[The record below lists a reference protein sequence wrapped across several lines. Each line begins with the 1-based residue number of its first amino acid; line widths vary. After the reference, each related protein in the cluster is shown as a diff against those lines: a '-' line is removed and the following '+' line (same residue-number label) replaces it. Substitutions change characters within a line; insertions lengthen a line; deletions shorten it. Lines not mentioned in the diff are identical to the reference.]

1 MPVFRYKALDGH
13 GKSVSGMLDTE
24 TARTLRSELR
34 KQSLFLSEYAEQS
47 IGGSGD
53 VVQAT
58 GKKETGSKEISFSLF
73 RRVKPAHIAEMTRG
87 LATLLHAGVP
97 LTDSLGSMA
106 EQVEQ
111 DQLKQVMA
119 QVRKSVNEGTALHL
133 ALREHPSVFQDVYAN
148 MVEAGERSGTLELVF
163 ARLSEFVE
171 AQVRLQTTVI
181 SALIYPIV
189 MIVVSLVVVSGLMI
203 FVVPQLVD
211 VIVEQG
217 GQLPWITKA
226 LIFTSSLFVNYWW
239 LLLGLLIGGIFSFGK
254 WKRTE
259 KGRLRWHQITL
270 RLWVAGPLTRK
281 IVIARFS
288 RTLGTLMASGVPLL
302 DAMDIAK
309 SVTNNAVYEN
319 LIEDARVAIRDGE
332 SIANALSAS
341 NKFPPMVL
349 QMIAIGERTGEVE
362 SMLDKVAASYE
373 LQADTTISRLMV
385 LLEPFLILFLGG
397 MVAAIVFA
405 IILPMLEMN
414 NALRGNR

>member
-1 MPVFRYKALDGH
+1 
-13 GKSVSGMLDTE
+13 
-24 TARTLRSELR
+24 
-34 KQSLFLSEYAEQS
+34 
-47 IGGSGD
+47 
-53 VVQAT
+53 
-58 GKKETGSKEISFSLF
+58 
-73 RRVKPAHIAEMTRG
+73 
-87 LATLLHAGVP
+87 
-97 LTDSLGSMA
+97 
-106 EQVEQ
+106 
-111 DQLKQVMA
+111 
-119 QVRKSVNEGTALHL
+119 
-133 ALREHPSVFQDVYAN
+133 
-148 MVEAGERSGTLELVF
+148 
-163 ARLSEFVE
+163 
-171 AQVRLQTTVI
+171 
-181 SALIYPIV
+181 
-189 MIVVSLVVVSGLMI
+189 
-203 FVVPQLVD
+203 
-211 VIVEQG
+211 
-217 GQLPWITKA
+217 
-226 LIFTSSLFVNYWW
+226 
-239 LLLGLLIGGIFSFGK
+239 LLGLLIDNIFSFSK

-259 KGRLRWHQITL
+259 KEQLRWDQITL

-319 LIEDARVAIRDGE
+319 LIEEARVAIRDGE
-332 SIANALSAS
+332 SIANALSVS
-341 NKFPPMVL
+341 NRFPPMVL